1 MVEKEAK
8 KEAKIDIEAYEKFI
22 SNRIRQQEKD
32 FDDLSKL
39 LSESLNLSEK
49 EALDYLN
56 EAKKKILNI
65 LGYDENDKVAF
76 VTTYHF
82 LPWEFYYYLLA
93 YERISK
99 SLNNLGLKDF
109 SYPIWYMD
117 AKKEK
122 PHEFNFFGKKIKIDE
137 ILNRIENKK
146 ETPKIATSYDYY
158 EYLKNRFLKLFEIE
172 KFDEQNKEKIIK
184 KVYSNDF
191 ENKIKDVITLLKSNQ
206 TINKNEFILGLSEK
220 ELQDSVREVLEKK
233 FILLFDF
240 FDFFENKIKPK
251 EKFEKF
257 KDVCEFLLKEEKM
270 KPILEK
276 LDINEFNI
284 NQKTGLMLFLLTIL
298 TNGVHIGAEW
308 PEKGYHT
315 GKFNKLREILGLR
328 PVVEFK
334 EGIFAERFEFTEPR
348 VDSFG
353 LRLIFKE
360 SLPSLISFLSLK
372 GKTPYPQSFLDKNLR
387 DSIKTYDF
395 YLKFK
400 EYVRKDILNLKLS
413 KDEIKEILMEYYN
426 VFFKNVNEKIKDRVE
441 NLINEDLNLNEAIR
455 KFNEGL
461 ESQYRILDFQ
471 IKKLLAIYL
480 LKCEFQNKKSN
491 FYKDFIEKTKNVKL
505 IELENVEGFGGVSFP
520 LKIPPISFTQ
530 MLELIWLKN
539 QL

>member
-1 MVEKEAK
+1 
-8 KEAKIDIEAYEKFI
+8 
-22 SNRIRQQEKD
+22 
-32 FDDLSKL
+32 
-39 LSESLNLSEK
+39 LSEK
-49 EALDYLN
+49 EALEYLN
-56 EAKKKILNI
+56 ETKKKILNI

-82 LPWEFYYYLLA
+82 LPWEFDYYLLA

-99 SLNNLGLKDF
+99 SLNELGLKDF

-122 PHEFNFFGKKIKIDE
+122 PHEFDFFGKKIKIDD
-137 ILNRIENKK
+137 ILNKIENKK
-146 ETPKIATSYDYY
+146 ETPKIVTSYDYY

-172 KFDEQNKEKIIK
+172 KLDEQNKEKIIK
-184 KVYSNDF
+184 KVYSSDF

-206 TINKNEFILGLSEK
+206 TINKNEFVLGLSEK
-220 ELQDSVREVLEKK
+220 ELQDSVRDVLEKK

-240 FDFFENKIKPK
+240 FNFFENKIKPT

-257 KDVCEFLLKEEKM
+257 KEVCEFLLKENKM

-276 LDINEFNI
+276 LDVNEFNI
-284 NQKTGLMLFLLTIL
+284 NQKRGLMLFLLSIL
-298 TNGVHIGAEW
+298 TNGIHIGAEW

-360 SLPSLISFLSLK
+360 NLPSLISFLSLK
-372 GKTPYPQSFLDKNLR
+372 GKTPYPQSFLDKNLK

-395 YLKFK
+395 YLRFK

-426 VFFKNVNEKIKDRVE
+426 VFFKNVNEKLKDKVE

-471 IKKLLAIYL
+471 LKKLLAIYL

-491 FYKDFIEKTKNVKL
+491 FYKDFIKKTKNVKL

-530 MLELIWLKN
+530 MLEIIWLKN

>member
-1 MVEKEAK
+1 MVEKETK

-39 LSESLNLSEK
+39 LSESLNLSKK

-56 EAKKKILNI
+56 ETKKKILNI

-82 LPWEFYYYLLA
+82 LPWEFDYYNLA

-122 PHEFNFFGKKIKIDE
+122 PHEFDFFGKKFKIDE

-146 ETPKIATSYDYY
+146 EIPKIVTSYDYY

-240 FDFFENKIKPK
+240 FNFFENEIKPK

-257 KDVCEFLLKEEKM
+257 KEVCEFLLKEEKM

-276 LDINEFNI
+276 LDVNEFNI
-284 NQKTGLMLFLLTIL
+284 NQKTGLILFLLTIL

-395 YLKFK
+395 YLRFK

-413 KDEIKEILMEYYN
+413 KDEIKEILIEYYN
-426 VFFKNVNEKIKDRVE
+426 VFFKNVNEKIKDRAE

>member
-1 MVEKEAK
+1 M
-8 KEAKIDIEAYEKFI
+8 
-22 SNRIRQQEKD
+22 
-32 FDDLSKL
+32 
-39 LSESLNLSEK
+39 
-49 EALDYLN
+49 
-56 EAKKKILNI
+56 NI
-65 LGYDENDKVAF
+65 LGYDKNDKVAF

-82 LPWEFYYYLLA
+82 LPWEFDYYLLA

-122 PHEFNFFGKKIKIDE
+122 PYEFDFFGKKIKIDD
-137 ILNRIENKK
+137 ILNKIENKK
-146 ETPKIATSYDYY
+146 ETPKIVTSYDYY
-158 EYLKNRFLKLFEIE
+158 EYLKNRFLNLFGLE
-172 KFDEQNKEKIIK
+172 KFDEQNKEKITKTI
-184 KVYSNDF
+184 YSNDF
-191 ENKIKDVITLLKSNQ
+191 ESKIKDVITLLKSNQ

-220 ELQDSVREVLEKK
+220 ELQDSVRDVLEKK

-240 FDFFENKIKPK
+240 LNFFENKIKPK

-257 KDVCEFLLKEEKM
+257 KEVCEFLLKEEKM

-276 LDINEFNI
+276 IDVNEFNI
-284 NQKTGLMLFLLTIL
+284 NQKTGLMLFLLPIL

-315 GKFNKLREILGLR
+315 GKFNKLREILGLK

-334 EGIFAERFEFTEPR
+334 EGIFSERFEFTEPR

-360 SLPSLISFLSLK
+360 GLPSLISFLSLK
-372 GKTPYPQSFLDKNLR
+372 GKTPYPQSFLDKNLK
-387 DSIKTYDF
+387 DSIKIYDF
-395 YLKFK
+395 YLRFK

-413 KDEIKEILMEYYN
+413 KNEIKEILIEYYN
-426 VFFKNVNEKIKDRVE
+426 VFFKNVNEKLKDRIE

-471 IKKLLAIYL
+471 LKKLLAFYL

-520 LKIPPISFTQ
+520 LKIPPISLTQ
-530 MLELIWLKN
+530 ILEIIWLKN

>member
-39 LSESLNLSEK
+39 LSESLNLSKK

-56 EAKKKILNI
+56 ETKKKILNI
-65 LGYDENDKVAF
+65 LGYDENDKVGF

-82 LPWEFYYYLLA
+82 LPWEFDYYNLA

-122 PHEFNFFGKKIKIDE
+122 PHEFDFFGKKFKIDE

-146 ETPKIATSYDYY
+146 EIPKIVTSYDYY

-233 FILLFDF
+233 FILLFDLF
-240 FDFFENKIKPK
+240 NFFENKIKPK

-257 KDVCEFLLKEEKM
+257 KEVCEFLLKEEKM

-276 LDINEFNI
+276 LDVNEFNI
-284 NQKTGLMLFLLTIL
+284 NQKKGLMLFLLTIL

-413 KDEIKEILMEYYN
+413 KDEIKEILIEYYN
-426 VFFKNVNEKIKDRVE
+426 VFFKNVNEKIKNRIE

>member
-1 MVEKEAK
+1 MVEKETK
-8 KEAKIDIEAYEKFI
+8 KETEIDIKAYEKFI
-22 SNRIRQQEKD
+22 SNRIKQQEKD
-32 FDDLSKL
+32 FDDLSKF
-39 LSESLNLSEK
+39 LSESLNLSKK

-56 EAKKKILNI
+56 ETKKNILNI

-82 LPWEFYYYLLA
+82 LPWEFDYYNLA

-99 SLNNLGLKDF
+99 SLNDLGLKDF

-122 PHEFNFFGKKIKIDE
+122 PHEFDFFGKKIKIDD

-146 ETPKIATSYDYY
+146 ETPKIVTSYDYY

-172 KFDEQNKEKIIK
+172 KLDEQNKEKIIK
-184 KVYSNDF
+184 KVYSSDF

-220 ELQDSVREVLEKK
+220 ELQDSVRDVLEKK

-240 FDFFENKIKPK
+240 FNFFENKIKPK

-257 KDVCEFLLKEEKM
+257 KEVCEFLLKENKM

-276 LDINEFNI
+276 LDVNEFNI
-284 NQKTGLMLFLLTIL
+284 NQKKGLMLFLLSIL

-360 SLPSLISFLSLK
+360 NLPSLISFLSLK
-372 GKTPYPQSFLDKNLR
+372 GKTPYPQSFLDKNLK

-395 YLKFK
+395 YLRFK

-426 VFFKNVNEKIKDRVE
+426 VFFKDVNEKIKNRIE

-455 KFNEGL
+455 KFNDGL

-471 IKKLLAIYL
+471 LKKLLAIYL

-505 IELENVEGFGGVSFP
+505 IELENVEVFGGVSFP

-530 MLELIWLKN
+530 MLEIIWLKN

>member
-82 LPWEFYYYLLA
+82 LPWEFDYYNLA
-93 YERISK
+93 YDRISK

-122 PHEFNFFGKKIKIDE
+122 PHEFDFFGKKFKIDE

-146 ETPKIATSYDYY
+146 EIPKIVTSYDYY

-240 FDFFENKIKPK
+240 FNFFENKIKPK

-257 KDVCEFLLKEEKM
+257 KEVCEFLLKEEKM

-276 LDINEFNI
+276 LDVNEFNI

-413 KDEIKEILMEYYN
+413 KDEIKEILIEYYN

-441 NLINEDLNLNEAIR
+441 NLINEDLTLNEAIR

>member
-32 FDDLSKL
+32 FEDLSKL
-39 LSESLNLSEK
+39 LSDSLNLSKK

-56 EAKKKILNI
+56 ETKKKILNI

-328 PVVEFK
+328 QVVEFK
-334 EGIFAERFEFTEPR
+334 EGVFAERFEFTEPR

-360 SLPSLISFLSLK
+360 NLPSLISFLSLK

-413 KDEIKEILMEYYN
+413 KDEIKEILMEYYK

-471 IKKLLAIYL
+471 LKKLLAIYL

>member
-32 FDDLSKL
+32 FEDLSKL
-39 LSESLNLSEK
+39 LYDSLNLSEK

-387 DSIKTYDF
+387 DSIKNYDF

-413 KDEIKEILMEYYN
+413 KDEIKEILIEYYN
-426 VFFKNVNEKIKDRVE
+426 VFFKNVNEKIKNRIE

-530 MLELIWLKN
+530 MLELICLKN